1 MLAQADFQRALALA
15 LGEFAAAWTIVGDC
29 VPVDRVDASHWGSGP
44 QSFQVTLR
52 HRVTGQ
58 LKVLGRRATYEP
70 GASVHP
76 AVALPLIGAYRHGNP
91 EPIHRYLEEIGV
103 AAVTAAD
110 TTRFFHRTIAS
121 SRASSAEPADALT
134 ARLAVVA
141 AVSEPRGASSV
152 GEVDAAVAE
161 LASQPQRTGTSRSRS
176 LSVRKPKRPSLP
188 TIGSHAPREI
198 PSPPPPTIRPSGRVP
213 PTTEPRRP
221 MLGRLRRELQIW
233 YWRRAASSG
242 QDKDKWHERD

>member
-1 MLAQADFQRALALA
+1 MLAQADFQSALALA

-29 VPVDRVDASHWGSGP
+29 APVDRFDANHWGSGP

-52 HRVTGQ
+52 HRVTGH

-76 AVALPLIGAYRHGNP
+76 AVALTLIGAYRHGNP
-91 EPIHRYLEEIGV
+91 EPIRRYLEEIGV
-103 AAVTAAD
+103 AAVAAAD

-121 SRASSAEPADALT
+121 SSVSSTEPADMRP

-141 AVSEPRGASSV
+141 VSEPGAASSV
-152 GEVDAAVAE
+152 SEVDEAGAAI
-161 LASQPQRTGTSRSRS
+161 ASQPQRTGTSRS
-176 LSVRKPKRPSLP
+176 PHEIPPPALP
-188 TIGSHAPREI
+188 TIR
-198 PSPPPPTIRPSGRVP
+198 RSGRVP
-213 PTTEPRRP
+213 PTTGPRRP

-233 YWRRAASSG
+233 YWRRAASSDP
-242 QDKDKWHERD
+242 DKDKWHERD